1 LCIKITPISAN
12 KLAGVLVA
20 LIEFTHV
27 YKSYDKNYILRDLS
41 FNIYKGEFVFITGPS
56 GAGKTTTMKMVI
68 AMEKPTHGQINVF
81 NEDISAIQPKQ
92 IPFLRRKI
100 GFVFQDFKLLL
111 NRTVF
116 QNVALGLEI
125 SGVSGSIITKNVTEI
140 LKAVE
145 LYQTKDEYPLCLS
158 GGEQQRVAIARA
170 LVQNPSVLIADE
182 PTGNLDFETASII
195 IDILKSFNNKG
206 TTMIIATHD
215 KTLIEL
221 GRARVIDIT
230 KN

>member
-1 LCIKITPISAN
+1 M
-12 KLAGVLVA
+12 
-20 LIEFTHV
+20 IEFVHV

-41 FNIYKGEFVFITGPS
+41 FNIYKGEFVFVTGPS

-81 NEDISAIQPKQ
+81 NEDIAAIQPKQ

-145 LYQTKDEYPLCLS
+145 LYQKKDEYPLSLS

>member
-1 LCIKITPISAN
+1 M
-12 KLAGVLVA
+12 
-20 LIEFTHV
+20 HV
-27 YKSYDKNYILRDLS
+27 YKSYDKNYIIRDLS
-41 FNIYKGEFVFITGPS
+41 FNIYKGEFVFVTGPS

-81 NEDISAIQPKQ
+81 NEDISAIHPKQ

-100 GFVFQDFKLLL
+100 GFVFQDFKLLV

-125 SGVSGSIITKNVTEI
+125 SGVSGSIIAKNVTEI

-145 LYQTKDEYPLCLS
+145 LYQKKDEYPLSLS

>member
-1 LCIKITPISAN
+1 M
-12 KLAGVLVA
+12 
-20 LIEFTHV
+20 HV

-81 NEDISAIQPKQ
+81 NEDISAIHPKQ

-100 GFVFQDFKLLL
+100 GFVFQDFKLLI

-125 SGVSGSIITKNVTEI
+125 SGVSGSIIAKNVTEI

-145 LYQTKDEYPLCLS
+145 LYQKKDEYPLSLS